1 MKETSMRKRNAF
13 TLIELLV
20 VIAII
25 AILAGLLLPAL
36 AKAKAKAKRIQCVN
50 QLRQQGIGF
59 RMWANDKGD
68 KFPWAVLTVEG
79 GALDSLD
86 WIDNFRACSNEF
98 NTPKLLTCPS
108 DKDKTFVTEWKFAS
122 GDSTSY
128 FYSPQAD
135 ETKPSSIVAGDA
147 NVYGGQGG
155 LDPTWNTGMG
165 NSVDAAFTSA
175 IHVSAGNFL
184 LSDGS
189 VQQATSAS
197 LKEQIYSSFAGGLTN
212 VTFSMPRSL

>member
-1 MKETSMRKRNAF
+1 MKDNFMRRRNAF

-36 AKAKAKAKRIQCVN
+36 ARAKAKAKRIQCVS
-50 QLRQQGIGF
+50 QLRQMGIGF

-68 KFPWAVLTVEG
+68 KFPWAVAIIDG
-79 GALDSLD
+79 GSLNAPD
-86 WIDNFRACSNEF
+86 WVDNFRSCSNEF
-98 NTPKLLTCPS
+98 TTPKLMTCPS
-108 DKDKTFVTEWKFAS
+108 DKDKTAVTEWKFAS

-128 FYSPQAD
+128 FFSPQAD

-155 LDPTWNTGMG
+155 LDPSWNTGMG
-165 NSVDAAFTSA
+165 NSVDAKFTSS
-175 IHVSAGNFL
+175 IHVAAGNFL

-189 VQQATSAS
+189 VQQASSAA
-197 LKEQIYSSFAGGLTN
+197 LKEQIMASLAGGLTN